1 MEEGQIM
8 HEKDEGARVPQRSK
22 VQDVESVDALAGD
35 GPNAEAWGGA
45 ERTVER
51 MGGFSREQRKGV
63 VAVEGEQGT
72 AEVSR
77 VRRIA
82 LALALAAVRVDTEV
96 HAAPS
101 AFPPSVGARPAQDN
115 GDRHQQNPQIESERP
130 SVDVFE
136 IHPH

>member
-22 VQDVESVDALAGD
+22 VQDVESVDALAGGGPGQRPQDAAEPTVLGD

-51 MGGFSREQRKGV
+51 MGGLPREQRKGV

-96 HAAPS
+96 HAA
-101 AFPPSVGARPAQDN
+101 
-115 GDRHQQNPQIESERP
+115 
-130 SVDVFE
+130 
-136 IHPH
+136 